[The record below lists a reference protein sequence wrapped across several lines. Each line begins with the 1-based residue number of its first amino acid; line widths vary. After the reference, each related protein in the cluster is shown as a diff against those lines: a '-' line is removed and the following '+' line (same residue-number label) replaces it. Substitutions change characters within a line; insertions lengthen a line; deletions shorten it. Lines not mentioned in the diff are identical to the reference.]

1 MTGSHLPNVHAYCS
15 RVGTNRVTAISALTS
30 VLRNAGPCPTI
41 VASSKRHG
49 RHAFASL
56 RRVSQAAGMG
66 EQTFDD
72 RAAAAP

>member
-1 MTGSHLPNVHAYCS
+1 
-15 RVGTNRVTAISALTS
+15 VTAISALTS

-49 RHAFASL
+49 RQAFASL
-56 RRVSQAAGMG
+56 RRVSQAAGMR